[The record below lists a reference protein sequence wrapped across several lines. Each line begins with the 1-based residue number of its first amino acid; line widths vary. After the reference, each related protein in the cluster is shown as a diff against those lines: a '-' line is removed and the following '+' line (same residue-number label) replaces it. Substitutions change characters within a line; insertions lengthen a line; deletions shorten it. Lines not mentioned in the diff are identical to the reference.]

1 MNANQAVKQFVED
14 YDVPPNGVYVE
25 VMLGSAGGDVVHRF
39 MAIDCTIASAAEQ
52 AALDYIQATK
62 EFPKSEIYCLC
73 YWADGAIFGPFPVD
87 IELSASAGLLRG
99 NADSEE

>member
-1 MNANQAVKQFVED
+1 MNANQAVKQFVDEFE
-14 YDVPPNGVYVE
+14 VPPNGVYVE
-25 VMLGSAGGDVVHRF
+25 VMLGSDKGDVVHTF
-39 MAIDCTIASAAEQ
+39 MVLNCTIVSAAEQ
-52 AALDYIQATK
+52 AALDYIQATGD
-62 EFPKSEIYCLC
+62 FPKSEIYCLC